1 MASTLGKQQ
10 LHSHDFKKGYVGN
23 AICRFKIPR
32 REITTMM
39 KVPLLWGGAD
49 GHQECLHEE
58 FSGAKTTYVNQ
69 GGSAI
74 DSTSALLNN
83 SFAKVTP

>member
-1 MASTLGKQQ
+1 
-10 LHSHDFKKGYVGN
+10 
-23 AICRFKIPR
+23 
-32 REITTMM
+32 MM